1 MKESI
6 FGKTWYDTTYPLA
19 TLGSLSDMA
28 ESACAT
34 RAGLASFGLLPAL
47 PPPLPSLALPPPP
60 SLPLL
65 LL

>member
-1 MKESI
+1 M
-6 FGKTWYDTTYPLA
+6 TYPLA
-19 TLGSLSDMA
+19 TLGSFSDMA

>member
-1 MKESI
+1 MTFESH
-6 FGKTWYDTTYPLA
+6 PLA
-19 TLGSLSDMA
+19 TLGSFSDMA
-28 ESACAT
+28 DSACAT

-60 SLPLL
+60 PSLPLL